1 MTVASIQITDLE
13 SDLQPLE
20 IPSIRAKIIPL

>member
-1 MTVASIQITDLE
+1 MTVAAMQITNLE

-20 IPSIRAKIIPL
+20 IRPIRGKIIPL